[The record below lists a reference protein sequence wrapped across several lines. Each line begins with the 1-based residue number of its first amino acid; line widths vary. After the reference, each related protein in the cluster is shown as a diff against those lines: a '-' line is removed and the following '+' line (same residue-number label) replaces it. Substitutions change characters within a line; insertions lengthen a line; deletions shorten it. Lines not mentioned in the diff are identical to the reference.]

1 MNRIEETIFR
11 LKIAKEVAY
20 LSVFYTN
27 DKLSELTGIPFQSI
41 SQVKHGHSL
50 PNIELAQEVDVKIRC
65 IPEWKKFSFIAET
78 RESGIVSKNDE
89 HMFKIKIIKEIE
101 YLLKHY
107 SIEEL
112 SDLLKT
118 STHRINNYLT
128 GENIPTMTTA
138 QELSRSLYLIPE
150 RASVYCYLSDGI
162 EKSDEELN
170 NKTDNIIREITDE
183 VFLLEHNINDVKRKI
198 SQLEDL
204 LLNARAS
211 A

>member
-20 LSVFYTN
+20 LSEFYTN
-27 DKLSELTGIPFQSI
+27 DILSELTGIPFQSI
-41 SQVKHGHSL
+41 SHVKHGHSL
-50 PNIELAQEVDVKIRC
+50 PNIELARVVDVKIRC
-65 IPEWKKFSFIAET
+65 IPEWKNFSFIAET
-78 RESGIVSKNDE
+78 RENGIISKNDE

-118 STHRINNYLT
+118 STQRISNYLT

-162 EKSDEELN
+162 EKIDEELN
-170 NKTDNIIREITDE
+170 HKTENIIQEITDE

-198 SQLEDL
+198 SQLADI
-204 LLNARAS
+204 LLNDKNM
-211 A
+211 